1 MASFI
6 LFKTRG
12 AFFSAWMARFR
23 RIRLDLSDFAIF
35 QSESESC
42 QVPRNNTKKYRLS
55 VESKT

>member
-23 RIRLDLSDFAIF
+23 RIRLDLSDFAIL
-35 QSESESC
+35 
-42 QVPRNNTKKYRLS
+42 VWKWNLVT
-55 VESKT
+55 